1 MSCMQQKNTTVY
13 NTCMQQSNGSD
24 GLLKKMIESK
34 LPYPLVTSLSVELNE
49 MHMVLQIEGIV
60 FDVTYL
66 KPDHS

>member
-1 MSCMQQKNTTVY
+1 MQQKNTTVY
-13 NTCMQQSNGSD
+13 NTWMQQSNASDHD

-34 LPYPLVTSLSVELNE
+34 LPYPLATPLSLELNG